1 MEIQMNDITLHYEE
15 TGNGI
20 PIVMIHGFPLNRKI
34 WQPQLQNLTDS
45 ARMLAVDLRGF
56 GESPSTSGPST
67 MDLYAKDIAEMLD
80 RLDIIAPVLVGLS
93 MGGYVALS
101 FYRRYARW
109 LSGLILVST
118 RASADSKETK
128 ESRDRMVNIVKEPEG
143 IKSITNIMLPKMLS
157 PKSYIEKPE
166 LVSLVKE
173 IMETSSVDGI
183 SGALMGMKDRSDSTE
198 ILTGFNIPTLIIHGS
213 DDQLVPLAEAESMA
227 KAIPNSKFQVIPNA
241 GHLPNMEQPD
251 QFNNIMS
258 TFLKEL

>member
-1 MEIQMNDITLHYEE
+1 
-15 TGNGI
+15 
-20 PIVMIHGFPLNRKI
+20 
-34 WQPQLQNLTDS
+34 
-45 ARMLAVDLRGF
+45 
-56 GESPSTSGPST
+56 
-67 MDLYAKDIAEMLD
+67 
-80 RLDIIAPVLVGLS
+80 
-93 MGGYVALS
+93 
-101 FYRRYARW
+101 
-109 LSGLILVST
+109 
-118 RASADSKETK
+118 
-128 ESRDRMVNIVKEPEG
+128 
-143 IKSITNIMLPKMLS
+143 MLPKMLS

-183 SGALMGMKDRSDSTE
+183 SGALLGMKDRSDSTE

-258 TFLKEL
+258 TFLKDL